1 MRPDAGESRLQ
12 NPISDGYGE
21 ETTEAALV
29 RSALDGRREALEDLV
44 RRHEPWVFNIALR
57 MLWNRSDAE
66 DATQEILVKIVT
78 GLSSYRRESAFRTWA
93 HRIAVN
99 HLLSCRRSRAECAV
113 KNFECYGR
121 ALDATPDD
129 EWPDES
135 GASPDSSLLAEEV
148 KIGCMTGMLLCLDR
162 EQRLVFVLGE
172 IFEVT
177 DALGAEILDISR
189 ENFRQKLSRAR
200 SQLYGF
206 MKGKCGLA
214 NPANPC
220 RCKRKTLGFIRAG
233 IVDPERLQFT
243 GPHLAN
249 VAETAPGKAKEMQQ
263 VSEEACAR
271 LFRDHPLQDVRG
283 MAASLRAIVEGA
295 RLRAVLDVDGTDSKT

>member
-1 MRPDAGESRLQ
+1 MRPTAGESVLQ
-12 NPISDGYGE
+12 NPISDRCGE

-29 RSALDGRREALEDLV
+29 RSALEGRREALEDLV

-93 HRIAVN
+93 YRIAVN
-99 HLLSCRRSRAECAV
+99 HLLSCRRSRAECAI
-113 KNFECYGR
+113 KSFECYGQC
-121 ALDATPDD
+121 LDTTPDD
-129 EWPDES
+129 ERLDES

-172 IFEVT
+172 IFEAT
-177 DALGAEILDISR
+177 DALGAELLDIGR

-206 MKGKCGLA
+206 MKGQCGLA
-214 NPANPC
+214 DPANPC
-220 RCKRKTLGFIRAG
+220 RCKRKTRGFIRAG

-243 GPHLAN
+243 GPHLAK
-249 VAETAPGKAKEMQQ
+249 VAETAPRRAKELQR
-263 VSEEACAR
+263 VAEEGWAR
-271 LFRDHPLQDVRG
+271 LFRDHPFQDARG
-283 MAASLRAIVEGA
+283 TAANLRAILEGA
-295 RLRAVLDVDGTDSKT
+295 RLRAVLDVGGTDAEA

>member
-1 MRPDAGESRLQ
+1 MRPAAGEGRRPQ
-12 NPISDGYGE
+12 NPISDRYGE
-21 ETTEAALV
+21 QTDAVLV
-29 RSALDGRREALEDLV
+29 HSALEGRREALEDLV
-44 RRHEPWVFNIALR
+44 RRHQPWVFNIALR

-93 HRIAVN
+93 YRIAVN
-99 HLLSCRRSRAECAV
+99 HLLSCRRSRAECAI
-113 KNFECYGR
+113 KSFECYGR
-121 ALDATPDD
+121 SLDATPDD

-135 GASPDSSLLAEEV
+135 GASPDSSLLTEEV

-172 IFEVT
+172 IFEAT
-177 DALGAEILDISR
+177 DALGAELLDISR

-220 RCKRKTLGFIRAG
+220 RCARKTQGFIRAG

-243 GPHLAN
+243 GPHLAK
-249 VAETAPGKAKEMQQ
+249 VAENAPGKAKELQQ
-263 VSEEACAR
+263 VGEEGWAR
-271 LFRDHPLQDVRG
+271 LFRDHQFQKTRG

-295 RLRAVLDVDGTDSKT
+295 RLRAVLDVDGTDAKT